1 MTIRELIQTVDEVRD
16 VLVEKFIDTFDRK
29 PKKGE
34 LLEYVKKIYKEQSE
48 SDILE
53 SFFLEDFEF
62 PEDFGKLLLVFSAT
76 IE

>member
-29 PKKGE
+29 PKKEE

-53 SFFLEDFEF
+53 QFFLEDFEF